1 MAGYSVLDLHVHVH
15 VQCKMV
21 GTLPN
26 ITILFCVAVDRGG
39 SGCVDGGSTGVD
51 IAYRLKTPP
60 TQHQWK
66 ISSDREVDGQL
77 VSWSVDLSEEAV

>member
-1 MAGYSVLDLHVHVH
+1 MVGYSVLDLHVHVH

-39 SGCVDGGSTGVD
+39 NGCVDGGSTGVD
-51 IAYRLKTPP
+51 IASPQDPAHP
-60 TQHQWK
+60 TSMEDIW
-66 ISSDREVDGQL
+66 
-77 VSWSVDLSEEAV
+77 